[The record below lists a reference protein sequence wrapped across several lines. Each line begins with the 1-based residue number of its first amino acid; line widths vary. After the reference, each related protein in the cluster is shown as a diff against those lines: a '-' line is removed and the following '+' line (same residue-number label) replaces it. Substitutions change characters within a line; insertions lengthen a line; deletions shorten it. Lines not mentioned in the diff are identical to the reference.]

1 MILLKCLLTFYFI
14 APVPVSDNGLDT
26 KLFDLAKSVHWI
38 VDESQY
44 SNEGVK
50 RRRILPG
57 AGDDSD
63 DENNPS
69 NAAPTHDIYRLRQQK
84 RFIK

>member
-1 MILLKCLLTFYFI
+1 MNLPTAPVLLTE
-14 APVPVSDNGLDT
+14 NGMET

-38 VDESQY
+38 VDDSSY
-44 SNEGVK
+44 TNEGVK

-63 DENNPS
+63 DENT
-69 NAAPTHDIYRLRQQK
+69 AAPPTHDIYRLRQQK
-84 RFIK
+84 RFK